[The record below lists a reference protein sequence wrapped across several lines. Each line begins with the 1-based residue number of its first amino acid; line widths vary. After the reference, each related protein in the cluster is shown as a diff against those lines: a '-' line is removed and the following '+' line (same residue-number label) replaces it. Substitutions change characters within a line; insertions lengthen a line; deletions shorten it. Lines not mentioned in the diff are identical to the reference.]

1 MFKILCKKTFVSI
14 VLFIAAISSYV
25 FFKIKIVPILSVS
38 AHKNIKKYIITIFI
52 ICITYIIQQ
61 IVESILEWYKKYIAL
76 KTPSHLDDR
85 LLALFSK
92 ADKIL
97 IWAIAILIIL
107 PFYGI
112 NTSALVATLGVSTLA
127 IALAAQDTIANII
140 SGFLILID
148 APFRE
153 DDIIKL
159 PTGEKVR
166 VLDIGVRRSRFLGE
180 DKTIII
186 VPNVDL
192 SKSKIVNYTYGE
204 EKQRES
210 KTAKQ

>member
-1 MFKILCKKTFVSI
+1 MFKILLKKTFLSI
-14 VLFIAAISSYV
+14 FLFVAALSAYI
-25 FFKIKIVPILSVS
+25 FFKIKIVPILSVDS
-38 AHKNIKKYIITIFI
+38 HKSIKKYIITIFI
-52 ICITYIIQQ
+52 VCIAYIVQK
-61 IVESILEWYKKYIAL
+61 IVDSILEWYRKNIAL

-92 ADKIL
+92 VDKIL
-97 IWAIAILIIL
+97 IWAIAIILIL

-148 APFRE
+148 TPFRE
-153 DDIIKL
+153 GDIIKL
-159 PTGEKVR
+159 PSGEKVE
-166 VLDIGVRRSRFLGE
+166 VLDIGMRRSRFIGE
-180 DKTIII
+180 DKAIVI

-204 EKQRES
+204 ERQL
-210 KTAKQ
+210 

>member
-1 MFKILCKKTFVSI
+1 MFKILFKKSFLSI
-14 VLFIAAISSYV
+14 FLFIAAISSYI
-25 FFKIKIVPILSVS
+25 FFKIHIVPALSVS
-38 AHKNIKKYIITIFI
+38 AHKSIKKYIITIFI
-52 ICITYIIQQ
+52 FCIAYIIQQ
-61 IVESILEWYKKYIAL
+61 IIDSILEWYKKYIAV

-92 ADKIL
+92 VDKVL
-97 IWAIAILIIL
+97 IWAIAIIIIL

-153 DDIIKL
+153 GDTIKL
-159 PTGEKVR
+159 PSGEKVN
-166 VLDIGVRRSRFLGE
+166 VLTIGVRRSRFLGE

-204 EKQRES
+204 ENSRQ
-210 KTAKQ
+210 